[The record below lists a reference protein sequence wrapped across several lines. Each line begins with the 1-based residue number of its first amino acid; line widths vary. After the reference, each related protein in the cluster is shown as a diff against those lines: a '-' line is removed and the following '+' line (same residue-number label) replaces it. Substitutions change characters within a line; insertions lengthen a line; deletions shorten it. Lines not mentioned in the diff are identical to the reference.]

1 VQVEFTAITHAADAI
16 AALGRTEDVK
26 FSPNNFRLA
35 VLSYLRNSISVF
47 ELSIEASLGEKPIAL
62 TDVLEISSPYLKN
75 PHGVDFIDDETIMVA
90 NRGGDACIFRLPPS
104 GSADAELLPIEIIRS
119 GEVIH
124 TPGSVSITRNGERHC
139 EALLCNNYTNKITSH
154 RIDLAKNCAIER
166 SEVLLEKWLDIP
178 DGVSV
183 NGAWIAISNHKSH
196 SVLLYDRSS
205 ELNKE
210 SDPVGIL
217 RCVYYPHGLRFTHDG
232 RFILVADAGAPY
244 VHIYGKGTSDW
255 RGVHHP
261 LKSLKTLTN
270 EEFLQGRTNIEEGG
284 PKGLDVDNSSRIL
297 VTTCETCP
305 LAFFNLA
312 EILERLSQHRT
323 NDALDIPEA
332 GGERRLQRDVEME
345 YELYVHSK
353 LGSG

>member
-1 VQVEFTAITHAADAI
+1 VQLQYTATKHASDAI

-26 FSPNNFRLA
+26 FSPNNRRLA
-35 VLSYLRNSISVF
+35 VSAYLRNVISVF
-47 ELSIEASLGEKPIAL
+47 ELSIEGSSREKPIAI
-62 TDVLEISSPYLKN
+62 TDALEVSSPHLKN
-75 PHGVDFIDDETIMVA
+75 PHGIDFIDDETIMVA
-90 NRGGDACIFRLPPS
+90 NREGDACIFRLPPGGS
-104 GSADAELLPIEIIRS
+104 GNAGLLPIEIIRS
-119 GEVIH
+119 GEVIR
-124 TPGSVSITRNGERHC
+124 TPGSVSIAKNGQGHC

-154 RIDLAKNCAIER
+154 QIDLVQNCIVMR

-183 NGAWIAISNHKSH
+183 NGAWIAVSNHNSH
-196 SVLLYDRSS
+196 SVLLYERSS
-205 ELNKE
+205 ELNKN

-217 RCVYYPHGLRFTHDG
+217 RCVYYPHGLRFTRDG

-244 VHIYGKGTSDW
+244 VHIYGRGTSDW

-270 EEFLQGRTNIEEGG
+270 EEFSRGRTNIEEGG
-284 PKGLDVDNSSRIL
+284 PKGLDVDNSTRIL

-305 LAFFNLA
+305 LAFFDLA
-312 EILERLSQHRT
+312 EILERL
-323 NDALDIPEA
+323 PEA
-332 GGERRLQRDVEME
+332 DGDRRLQRDMEME